1 MRSYFNKFLLGF
13 ALMFAAGRLPAQDQ
27 ATNILLPAGWQQGF
41 KVTLRDELHHP
52 DISWPA
58 GHISYRLNF
67 GANGIA
73 PDGLRIKDAR
83 SGKDLIFQLSEKELK
98 KGLLQ
103 RAILH
108 LITDLPYNSDRS
120 FIISAGKTPIS
131 EAGITITQTSET
143 ITLDNGVIR
152 ISLPA
157 SEQAKNIAPVVSYGR
172 PQSLLG
178 HGQLNLKPL
187 KLKVE
192 ALAKGP
198 VYAGYV
204 LNYDFAGGK
213 HYRVNIRLVK
223 GMEFAELDEQ
233 MSGFNS
239 RDSLAWQMVWD
250 GLRADHRYCPNRGDQ
265 YLDTRLGL
273 KGGFT
278 NIRWEPM
285 EGNTP
290 DPASDKHP
298 NMPFDQQ
305 NQKGGLL
312 PFRLSPY
319 DNWLSWWRLPT
330 AAFWSKKQQITIG
343 LFINDAARWN
353 NYKYDLWNSKSDLS
367 ITFHWKQHVLDYSF
381 PLVNGTRS
389 TCLAAYD
396 HQKDIELVN
405 QTNRSLLYVDFL
417 RRWYGWIPL
426 DKVKNWKLSDSSA
439 VPAQAVYFKQENLNG
454 MTAASLEQN
463 LSNEISTLAT
473 GSERVTGPTPVGTRT
488 FHENIVPGLDVLS
501 PGMTPAQYK
510 KLKGWYLFMNG
521 VFMDEALMPMRTML
535 SGHPNFL
542 ADIKGVPG
550 LTAFLYPG
558 HPEAARFADH
568 FEKFVNLNFHYHIRP
583 SVPAWGARGGRWTEN
598 ISTYTWAALKPT
610 VRTSALLHNFY
621 DGRNRLLQPGVSLL
635 GDWLLNCLT
644 SPVAAQDNRRGYLP
658 QGAHSN
664 VYGNLPPDIL
674 RQFAQELTY
683 YDPLLAEHL
692 FWATTANDKP
702 FEGHPEHKSAWADVL
717 KTRWANNN
725 GTNPHLVSAKYTG
738 YGFILRSKFNTPDEM
753 FVNLQQIDEGPNYRW
768 GRAAQGGNGVIYY
781 FAGGKRYSF
790 NGNEDVGDGPFGD
803 VERITNFGIKKRPGY
818 RAIGPYRSVGRN
830 DLSEPLYDFGIAQ
843 LATVNAG
850 AQAAP
855 EYISRSVLQSESDYI
870 VVFDKVADPQTDG
883 RFSWFVK
890 TEDEFPQIFQLK
902 PGAAAIDAAI
912 KPSVS
917 NYHKDPAVLPT
928 KGRYYDGKGSFL
940 TLVSHKKSVNAVAT
954 AYGCTVQLDGGRRD
968 YVFRDSAPVD
978 YQEESRSFTGTAGI
992 IQQYSNGRYAA
1003 ALFEGSRIGVPGALI
1018 LLPQKAAAGISLETT
1033 VNGFSGRFQSLK
1045 PEPVTFQ
1052 FKTKRTFY
1060 LDGLPLPGET
1070 LKDGSLLINMP
1081 AGHHQWQYSNTGVI
1095 PEPAQVGSTIV
1106 SSHSVKI
1113 GWQPVNGALSYQ
1125 LQVSRDG
1132 GQHWENTASP
1142 VRENTIELTG
1152 LTNGQKIH
1160 VRLIAQGKGG
1170 SAVAG
1175 DDYPVYPTDQVPHA
1189 PEGLL
1194 VDITGPKSQLSWG
1207 GILGV
1212 GSYRLYRREKHATD
1226 TIYHLIYNGAARCY
1240 SDVKEPGRIFEYAV
1254 SAVNGNGESAKS
1266 TVSDNDPKRFLN
1278 WQPIP
1283 GEGFR
1288 RDIENHENGFSEFN
1302 PFVEDQLKRLSY
1314 PVIPEHK

>member
-1 MRSYFNKFLLGF
+1 MSNYFNKFIL
-13 ALMFAAGRLPAQDQ
+13 ALVLIFAAGRLPAQDQ
-27 ATNILLPAGWQQGF
+27 ATSILLPAGWQQGF
-41 KVTLRDELHHP
+41 KVTLKDELQHP
-52 DISWPA
+52 DMSWPA
-58 GHISYRLNF
+58 APISYRLDF
-67 GANGIA
+67 GFNGVA
-73 PDGLRIKDAR
+73 PDNLQVKDAL
-83 SGKDLIFQLSEKELK
+83 SGKDLIFQLSGEELNN
-98 KGLLQ
+98 GLLR

-108 LITDLPYNSDRS
+108 LVTDLPYGSDRS
-120 FIISAGKTPIS
+120 FIISAGKSPAENS
-131 EAGITITQTSET
+131 GIVITQTPET

-157 SEQAKNIAPVVSYGR
+157 SGQARNVAPIVSYGR
-172 PQSLLG
+172 LQGWLG
-178 HGQLNLKPL
+178 HGQLNFKPL

-198 VYAGYV
+198 LYAGYA
-204 LNYDFAGGK
+204 LTYDFGGGK
-213 HYRVNIRLVK
+213 RYCVNIRLVK
-223 GMEFAELDEQ
+223 GLEFAEITEQ
-233 MSGFNS
+233 MSGFSS
-239 RDSLAWQMVWD
+239 RDSLAWQMIWD
-250 GLRADHRYCPNRGDQ
+250 GLQPDHRYCPNRGDQ
-265 YLDTRLGL
+265 YFDGRLGL
-273 KGGFT
+273 KGGFA

-305 NQKGGLL
+305 NQKDGLL

-330 AAFWSKKQQITIG
+330 AVFWSQKQQTAVG
-343 LFINDAARWN
+343 LFIHDIAQWN

-367 ITFHWKQHVLDYSF
+367 ITFHWKQAVLDYSF

-405 QTNRSLLYVDFL
+405 QTKRPLLYIDFL

-426 DKVKNWKLSDSSA
+426 DKVKNWKLTDSSA
-439 VPAQAVYFKQENLNG
+439 IPAHAVYFKQENLNQ
-454 MTAASLEQN
+454 MTASSLEQN
-463 LSNEISTLAT
+463 LSNEISSLAT
-473 GSERVTGPTPVGTRT
+473 GSERVSGPTPVGTRN

-501 PGMTPAQYK
+501 PGMKLAQYK
-510 KLKGWYLFMNG
+510 KLKTWYLFMNE

-550 LTAFLYPG
+550 LTAFLYPA
-558 HPEAARFADH
+558 HPEASLYADH

-583 SVPAWGARGGRWTEN
+583 AVQLWDARGGRWTEN
-598 ISTYTWAALKPT
+598 ISTYAWGALKPT
-610 VRTSALLHNFY
+610 VRTSALLHHFY
-621 DGRNRLLQPGVSLL
+621 DGRNRIVQPGVSLL

-644 SPVAAQDNRRGYLP
+644 SPVEAQGNRRGYLP

-692 FWATTANDKP
+692 FWATTADDKP
-702 FEGHPEHKSAWADVL
+702 FEGHPERKNAWADVL
-717 KTRWANNN
+717 KTRWAGNN

-738 YGFILRSKFNTPDEM
+738 YGLILRSKFNTPDEM

-803 VERITNFGIKKRPGY
+803 VERITNFGIKKQPGY

-830 DLSEPLYDFGIAQ
+830 DLTAPLYDFGIAQ

-850 AQAAP
+850 VQAAP
-855 EYISRSVLQSESDYI
+855 EYISRSVLQSGSDYI
-870 VVFDKVADPQTDG
+870 VVFDKVANPQTSG

-890 TEDEFPQIFQLK
+890 REDEFPRIFQLK
-902 PGAAAIDAAI
+902 PGAVAVDADI
-912 KPSVS
+912 KPSTS

-940 TLVSHKKSVNAVAT
+940 TLVSHKESVNAVAT
-954 AYGCTVQLDGGRRD
+954 PYGCAVQLAAERRD
-968 YVFRDSAPVD
+968 YVFRNSAPVD
-978 YQEESRSFTGTAGI
+978 YQEKGKSFTGTAGI
-992 IQQYSNGRYAA
+992 IQEYSNGRYAA
-1003 ALFEGSRIGVPGALI
+1003 ALFEGSRLGVPGALI
-1018 LLPQKAAAGISLETT
+1018 MLPQEAAAGISIATT
-1033 VNGFSGRFQSLK
+1033 ANGFRGRFQSLA
-1045 PEPVTFQ
+1045 PQPVRFQ
-1052 FKTKRTFY
+1052 FKTRRIFY
-1060 LDGLPLPGET
+1060 LDGVAVSGKS
-1070 LKDGSLLINMP
+1070 LKNGILQIVLP
-1081 AGHHQWQYSNTGVI
+1081 AGRHQWQYSNAGVV
-1095 PEPAQVGSTIV
+1095 PEPAQVSGTMV
-1106 SSHSVKI
+1106 SSHAVKI
-1113 GWQPVNGALSYQ
+1113 SWQPVAGALTYQ

-1132 GQHWENTASP
+1132 GDHWENAALP
-1142 VRENTIELTG
+1142 VKENTIVLTK
-1152 LTNGQKIH
+1152 LTNGSKIH

-1170 SAVAG
+1170 NAAAG
-1175 DDYPVYPTDQVPHA
+1175 NDYPVYPTDQTPHA

-1194 VDITGPKSQLSWG
+1194 VDITGTKSLISWG
-1207 GILGV
+1207 EILGA
-1212 GSYRLYRREKHATD
+1212 GSYRLYRRQQHIAD
-1226 TIYHLIYNGAARCY
+1226 TSFRLVYSGTARRY
-1240 SDVKEPGRIFEYAV
+1240 EDVKEPGKIYEYVV
-1254 SAVNGNGESAKS
+1254 SAVNGNGEGEKS
-1266 TVSDNDPKRFLN
+1266 TVSDNDPNRFLN
-1278 WQPIP
+1278 WQPVP

-1302 PFVEDQLKRLSY
+1302 PFMEDQLKPLSY
-1314 PVIPEHK
+1314 PATPEHK